1 MNSKIVNPPNIGWIE
16 SKLEQP
22 VIDFLWDII
31 NDANNDYK
39 GNLAGNIS
47 KSLKLVDKNNYFFN
61 NIALP
66 HSKAYLEKFKS
77 PFIRQFESKKK
88 PSISLENLW
97 VNYQYQHEFNPF
109 HCHTGIFSFAIWLQI
124 PTTWSTQ
131 SKLPFL
137 DGIEE
142 SNKKAGCFE
151 FQYTNTLGQIT
162 TSLYRLD
169 KSNEGTM
176 LFFPAQLQHAVHPFY
191 NCKDGRI
198 SIAGNLALI

>member
-77 PFIRQFESKKK
+77 PFIRQFESKKNLVYHLK
-88 PSISLENLW
+88 ICGLTINISMNLILFIVIQAYFPSLFGFKYLPLGVLNL
-97 VNYQYQHEFNPF
+97 NYLFLMELKKVIRKQDVLNFNIQTP
-109 HCHTGIFSFAIWLQI
+109 
-124 PTTWSTQ
+124 
-131 SKLPFL
+131 
-137 DGIEE
+137 
-142 SNKKAGCFE
+142 
-151 FQYTNTLGQIT
+151 
-162 TSLYRLD
+162 
-169 KSNEGTM
+169 
-176 LFFPAQLQHAVHPFY
+176 
-191 NCKDGRI
+191 
-198 SIAGNLALI
+198 